1 MRLAL
6 VVVAIFCLN
15 ISSTDAAYPNS
26 PIRLVL
32 PFPPGGGTDAFARI
46 LGPRLSEVLGA
57 PVIVDNRPGA
67 SGNVAAEI
75 VARAQPN
82 GHTLLMGFSTVMTT
96 NRSLFVNLSFD
107 PIRDF
112 EPIIQMAT
120 AEYFL
125 VVNPTLSIQSV
136 ADLVSLAKTRPGKLN
151 YASAGIA
158 SPLHLAGELLK
169 SRASIDIVH
178 IPYKGGGAG
187 SVALMTNE
195 VQLGFTSVASS
206 VELIKSGRLK
216 ALAITGPARSTFFP
230 DLLTMREAGFPDFQ
244 VTAWHALFAPTGT
257 PSEIILQ
264 INHATSQILK
274 EPEIIKLLH
283 KIGYEPTATS
293 PQELAAIVRT
303 ESEMWSAVIREAG
316 IRGE

>member
-15 ISSTDAAYPNS
+15 ISSTAAAYPNS

-125 VVNPTLSIQSV
+125 VVNPTLSTQSV

-169 SRASIDIVH
+169 SRAAIDIVH

-216 ALAITGPARSTFFP
+216 ALAITGPIRSTFFP
-230 DLLTMREAGFPDFQ
+230 DLPTMHEAGFPDFQ

-303 ESEMWSAVIREAG
+303 ESEMWGAVIREAG